1 MGELEQG
8 VAITRPS
15 TGRKR
20 RQRFSRVAG
29 AAATI
34 DGFGHDV
41 DITFALTMGQFSLLD
56 LIEATLGITGP
67 ADVVIATW
75 SVGFY
80 DLDAARRFAD
90 DGRLRS
96 VRFIVDSSDKRGQ
109 ATGNDIASVFG
120 ADSMRATRT
129 HAKFVAVTN
138 DDWNVVI
145 QSSMNLNLN
154 MRSEQFSMVDCA
166 ATAGFIL
173 ELADEL
179 WSELPPGAANDRT
192 VPRLRN
198 VTEVQPEFGFE
209 VAPSSGISVGPSR
222 AAG

>member
-1 MGELEQG
+1 MDEG
-8 VAITRPS
+8 VAILRS
-15 TGRKR
+15 SENRRR

-41 DITFALTMGQFSLLD
+41 DIAFALTMGQFSLLD
-56 LIEATLGITGP
+56 LIEATLRVTGP

-96 VRFIVDSSDKRGQ
+96 IRFIVDSSDKRGQ
-109 ATGNDIASVFG
+109 ASGNDIASVFG

-138 DDWNVVI
+138 DEWNVVI

-154 MRSEQFSMVDCA
+154 MRSEQFSMIDCA
-166 ATAGFIL
+166 DTAGFIL

-179 WSELPPGAANDRT
+179 WSELPPGASDDRT
-192 VPRLRN
+192 TPRLLG
-198 VTEVQPEFGFE
+198 VAEVQPQFGFE
-209 VAPSSGISVGPSR
+209 VASPTSVSVGPSR